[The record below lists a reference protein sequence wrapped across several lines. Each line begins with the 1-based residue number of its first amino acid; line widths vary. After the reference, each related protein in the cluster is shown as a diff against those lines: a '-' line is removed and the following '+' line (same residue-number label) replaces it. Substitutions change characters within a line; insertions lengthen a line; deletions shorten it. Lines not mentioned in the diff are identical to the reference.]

1 MNEKSCGAIIIYNN
15 KVLVIKQKQGF
26 YGFPKGH
33 VIEGESEIET
43 ALREVKEEVNLDV
56 VIDESKRYS
65 INYITDKNINKTVV
79 FFLAH
84 PISFDLKIQEEELK
98 KAQWVDIEDVS
109 SILTHQDLR
118 DLFINICNDMKQELK
133 ESIEKNYN
141 LDIVDI
147 TKSSESTVKN
157 VYIISTKN
165 KKYVAK
171 IYNNDLYRSM
181 IKIIEDIKDNFY
193 VPNIIKTINNKF
205 YMKIYNYHL
214 ILYDFLLG
222 TQLEQTKIT
231 KGIIKEIAC
240 TLRLFHNYTSKNIYD
255 VEEVK
260 IDNINLDRK
269 SLLHFDLTKGN
280 IFYYNKKIG
289 LIDFDDARYGISV
302 MDVAIILVHLFCSK
316 KNGINEEG
324 IKIFLNYYYE
334 DKILME
340 KEIKYIKNL
349 SVRWID
355 DVMKQSLPIST
366 IESLDI
372 KKNLILN
379 FDFVKLMSE

>member
-98 KAQWVDIEDVS
+98 KAQWVNIEDVS

-118 DLFINICNDMKQELK
+118 VLFINICNDMKQELK

-193 VPNIIKTINNKF
+193 VPNIIKTISNKF

-222 TQLEQTKIT
+222 TQLEQIKIT
-231 KGIIKEIAC
+231 TDIIKEIAC

-255 VEEVK
+255 VDEVK

-324 IKIFLNYYYE
+324 IKTFLNYYYE
-334 DKILME
+334 DKVLMQ

>member
-118 DLFINICNDMKQELK
+118 VLFINICNDMKQELK

-165 KKYVAK
+165 KKYV
-171 IYNNDLYRSM
+171 IDLPYSEAIQAYLAAQRELDKALELLLKELEENKEYLYEVLRKGSENARKVAAQTLSEVREAM
-181 IKIIEDIKDNFY
+181 GIEYF
-193 VPNIIKTINNKF
+193 
-205 YMKIYNYHL
+205 
-214 ILYDFLLG
+214 
-222 TQLEQTKIT
+222 
-231 KGIIKEIAC
+231 KGIEKATEVEVL
-240 TLRLFHNYTSKNIYD
+240 TLSEER
-255 VEEVK
+255 EVK
-260 IDNINLDRK
+260 
-269 SLLHFDLTKGN
+269 
-280 IFYYNKKIG
+280 
-289 LIDFDDARYGISV
+289 GI
-302 MDVAIILVHLFCSK
+302 
-316 KNGINEEG
+316 
-324 IKIFLNYYYE
+324 
-334 DKILME
+334 
-340 KEIKYIKNL
+340 
-349 SVRWID
+349 
-355 DVMKQSLPIST
+355 
-366 IESLDI
+366 
-372 KKNLILN
+372 
-379 FDFVKLMSE
+379 